1 MRIKFKDNI
10 ISQAVQFTDTK
21 ESLEEIK
28 KMFPEAELIETNRLG
43 DLIKELIIRT
53 KTKDFVVPKNFWIV
67 KYPEINIINNNQDNV
82 QVFADYVFK
91 LLFEEVKK

>member
-1 MRIKFKDNI
+1 MKIKFKDNI

-28 KMFPEAELIETNRLG
+28 KIFPEAELIETNRLG

-53 KTKDFVVPKNFWIV
+53 KTKDFIVPKNFWIV
-67 KYPEINIINNNQDNV
+67 KYPEINIINNNQDNI

-91 LLFEEVKK
+91 QLFEEVI

>member
-10 ISQAVQFTDTK
+10 ISQAIQFTDTK

-28 KMFPEAELIETNRLG
+28 QMFPEAELIEVNRFG

-82 QVFADYVFK
+82 QVFANYIVQH
-91 LLFEEVKK
+91 LFEEVK

>member
-1 MRIKFKDNI
+1 MKIKFKDNI

-21 ESLEEIK
+21 ESLGEIK
-28 KMFPEAELIETNRLG
+28 KMFPEAELIEVNRFG

-53 KTKDFVVPKNFWIV
+53 KTKDFVAPKNFWIV

-82 QVFADYVFK
+82 QVFANYVFK
-91 LLFEEVKK
+91 QLFEEVKE

>member
-1 MRIKFKDNI
+1 MKIKFKDNI
-10 ISQAVQFTDTK
+10 VSQAVQFTDTK

-91 LLFEEVKK
+91 QLFEEVI

>member
-1 MRIKFKDNI
+1 MKIKFKDNI
-10 ISQAVQFTDTK
+10 ISQAVQFTDT
-21 ESLEEIK
+21 EASLEEIK
-28 KMFPEAELIETNRLG
+28 KIFPEAELIEMNRLG

>member
-1 MRIKFKDNI
+1 MKIKFKDNI

-28 KMFPEAELIETNRLG
+28 KMFPEAELIESNRLG

-67 KYPEINIINNNQDNV
+67 KYPEINIINNNQDNI

-91 LLFEEVKK
+91 QLFEEVI

>member
-1 MRIKFKDNI
+1 MKIKFKDNI

-67 KYPEINIINNNQDNV
+67 KYPDINIINNNQDNV
-82 QVFADYVFK
+82 QIFADYVFK
-91 LLFEEVKK
+91 QLFEEVI

>member
-1 MRIKFKDNI
+1 MKIKFKDNI

-91 LLFEEVKK
+91 LLFEEVKE

>member
-1 MRIKFKDNI
+1 MKIKFKDNI
-10 ISQAVQFTDTK
+10 ISQAVQFTDT
-21 ESLEEIK
+21 EASLEEIK
-28 KMFPEAELIETNRLG
+28 KMFPEAELIETNRLW

-53 KTKDFVVPKNFWIV
+53 KTKDFIVPKNFWIV

-91 LLFEEVKK
+91 LLFEEVKE

>member
-1 MRIKFKDNI
+1 MKIKFKDNI

-28 KMFPEAELIETNRLG
+28 KIFPEAELIETNRLG

-91 LLFEEVKK
+91 QLFEEVKK